1 MTKLM
6 MKYVNETKEYVIE
19 IMTSEYNFDEI
30 RANDI
35 VKKSS
40 FSKLLN
46 EDPLYVM
53 HYNVEYW
60 VEKVLQEHQRT
71 YELR

>member
-35 VKKSS
+35 VKK
-40 FSKLLN
+40 
-46 EDPLYVM
+46 
-53 HYNVEYW
+53 
-60 VEKVLQEHQRT
+60 
-71 YELR
+71 